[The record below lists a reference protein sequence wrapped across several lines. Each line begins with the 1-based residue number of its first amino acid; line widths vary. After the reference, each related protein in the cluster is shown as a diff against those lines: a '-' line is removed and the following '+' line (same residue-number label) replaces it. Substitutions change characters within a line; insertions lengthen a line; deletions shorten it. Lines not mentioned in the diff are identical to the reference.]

1 MILGRFGDDLRLAG
15 RSLLRARGFT
25 LTTVLTLALGITG
38 ATVMF
43 ALIEGVLLRPMPV
56 REQGRLLVG
65 WKELPSLA
73 HWPLERREID
83 AIGEGSRLLE
93 QVAGVS
99 YNGAQPGTMVE
110 DGTAVSI
117 TGTYVTGAFF
127 EVLGARPL
135 LGRALGRADD
145 VPGAE
150 AALVITH
157 ALWQRRYGGSPDAI
171 GRRLRVGEHAF
182 RIVGVMPPDVAYPP
196 GVEAWTTVTA
206 TAATLSNPTFREAVE
221 HELDLVARLRPGA
234 TLEQAR
240 HEMQGLVASLEAEA
254 PPGGA
259 WGSRAV
265 LRSFTDVVVGDV
277 RTPMIVLFAAVA
289 LVLLIATA
297 NVANLLLLRVEGRSG
312 ELAVRAALGA
322 GPGRLVRQVL
332 AESQALGLVAG
343 VAGLCGAWWALPA
356 VVALVPGGL
365 PRVEAVHVDPPVAF
379 FALAAG
385 LLAAALAAVA
395 PALRSTRQDLLSQL
409 RGGRQVGHDRRVQ
422 GGRRVLVVAQ
432 VALAV
437 MVVAAAGLLTRSL
450 LRLASVDMGLAAEH
464 LVLAGLSLPEPKYA
478 DRERHLRFLEDI
490 VEQLEAVPGVAG
502 ATPVNT
508 PPYSGTGGWDVGV
521 FTALGQSPE
530 QARANPSMSFE
541 AVHPNYFATFEVT
554 IVRGRAFRESDR
566 AGAPEVVIV
575 SDDMAP
581 RVWPGRDPIGQR
593 LKFGGPDSEEPWR
606 TVVGVVRPT
615 RYRELVDPRPTL
627 YVPAEQLFVS
637 ARILVLRTASPLA
650 QVAPLLRERLD
661 TVDPDVQVAWVAP
674 FSDLLARPLAR
685 PRFHAFVTGLF
696 AVVALLLA
704 TVGVYAVMGTHVR
717 QRSADLGIRVALGAT
732 PQDVHRLVLGE
743 GLHLAGLGAVIGL
756 AGAAAA
762 TRLLRGFLF
771 DVRPLDPVSL
781 VGASLLLVAAS
792 AVASYLPARRAT
804 RADPLAVLRAM

>member
-1 MILGRFGDDLRLAG
+1 MIFANWGHDLRLAG

-25 LTTVLTLALGITG
+25 LTALFTLALGITG

-56 REQGRLLVG
+56 REQERLLVG
-65 WKELPSLA
+65 WRELPSLA
-73 HWPLERREID
+73 HWPIERREID
-83 AIGEGSRLLE
+83 AIGEGSRFLE

-110 DGTAVSI
+110 DGTASSI

-150 AALVITH
+150 GVLVITH

-171 GRRLRVGEHAF
+171 GRRLMVGEHGF

-206 TAATLSNPTFREAVE
+206 TAATLSNPVFREAVG

-234 TLEQAR
+234 TLEQASD
-240 HEMQGLVASLEAEA
+240 EMQGLVASLEAEA
-254 PPGGA
+254 PPGGPR
-259 WGSRAV
+259 GSRV
-265 LRSFTDVVVGDV
+265 VVRSFADVVVGDV
-277 RTPMIVLFAAVA
+277 RAPMLVLFAAVA

-297 NVANLLLLRVEGRSG
+297 NVANLLLLRG
-312 ELAVRAALGA
+312 EARREEVAVRAALGA
-322 GPGRLVRQVL
+322 GPARLARQAC
-332 AESQALGLVAG
+332 AESLLLGLASGLVGLFVAS
-343 VAGLCGAWWALPA
+343 WALP
-356 VVALVPGGL
+356 VLVALVPEGL
-365 PRVEAVHVDPPVAF
+365 PRTESLRIDRAVVL
-379 FALAAG
+379 FALGAG

-395 PALRSTRQDLLSQL
+395 PALRSTRVDVLFEL

-422 GGRRVLVVAQ
+422 GGRRALVVAQ

-437 MVVAAAGLLTRSL
+437 TIVAAAGLLTRSL
-450 LRLASVDMGLAAEH
+450 LRLESVDTGLAAGR
-464 LVLAGLSLPEPKYA
+464 LVFAGLSLPEAKYA
-478 DRERHLRFLEDI
+478 DPERHLRFLSDV
-490 VEQLEAVPGVAG
+490 VEQLEGAPGIAG

-508 PPYSGTGGWDVGV
+508 PPFSGTGGWDVGV
-521 FTALGQSPE
+521 FTALGQGPE
-530 QARANPSMSFE
+530 EVRANPSMSFE
-541 AVHPNYFATFEVT
+541 AVHPNYFATLGVT
-554 IVRGRAFRESDR
+554 IVRGRSFEEADR

-575 SDDMAP
+575 SDDMAA
-581 RVWPGRDPIGQR
+581 RVWPGQDPIGQR
-593 LKFGGPDSEEPWR
+593 LKFGGPDSSNAWR

-615 RYRELVDPRPTL
+615 RYRELVEPRPTL

-637 ARILVLRTASPLA
+637 AQILVLRTALPPA
-650 QVAPLLRERLD
+650 QVAGLLRERVAA
-661 TVDPDVQVAWVAP
+661 VDPDVPVTWMAP
-674 FSDLLARPLAR
+674 FTELRARPLAR
-685 PRFHAFVTGLF
+685 PRFNALLISMF

-717 QRSADLGIRVALGAT
+717 QRYPDLGVRVALGAT
-732 PQDVHRLVLGE
+732 PADVHRLVLGE
-743 GLHLAGLGAVIGL
+743 GLRLAGLGAVIGL
-756 AGAAAA
+756 VGAVAA
-762 TRLLRGFLF
+762 TQLLGGFLF

-781 VGASLLLVAAS
+781 LGAALLLVAAS

-804 RADPLAVLRAM
+804 RADPLAVLRAT